1 MNPADLKK
9 LQALPVSE
17 KLMLV
22 DVLWQSIGESSEEPE
37 VSEAEKREL
46 DSRWAR
52 FERDPSRALTLEQ
65 FDALMKAKR
74 G

>member
-1 MNPADLKK
+1 MDLADVLK

-17 KLMLV
+17 KLLMV
-22 DVLWQSIGESSEEPE
+22 EVLWQSIGDANNELE
-37 VSEAEKREL
+37 VSEEERWEL

-65 FDALMKAKR
+65 FDALVKAKR

>member
-1 MNPADLKK
+1 MNSKELRK

-22 DVLWQSIGESSEEPE
+22 EVLWQSIGESTDEPE

-52 FERDPSRALTLEQ
+52 FERDPSRAMTLDQ
-65 FDALMKAKR
+65 FDALLKARR

>member
-1 MNPADLKK
+1 MNSNDLRK

-22 DVLWQSIGESSEEPE
+22 EVLWQSIGESTDEPE
-37 VSEAEKREL
+37 VSDAEKREL

-52 FERDPSRALTLEQ
+52 FEHDPSRAMTLDQ
-65 FDALMKAKR
+65 FDALLKARR

>member
-1 MNPADLKK
+1 MNPADLRK
-9 LQALPVSE
+9 LKALPVSE

-22 DVLWQSIGESSEEPE
+22 EVLWQSIGESSDEPE
-37 VSEAEKREL
+37 VSDAEKNEL
-46 DSRWAR
+46 DSRWTR

-65 FDALMKAKR
+65 VRALVKAKS

>member
-1 MNPADLKK
+1 MNSHELRK

-22 DVLWQSIGESSEEPE
+22 EVLWQSIGESTDEPE
-37 VSEAEKREL
+37 VSDAEKREL

-52 FERDPSRALTLEQ
+52 FERDPSRAMTLDQ
-65 FDALMKAKR
+65 FDALLKAHR

>member
-1 MNPADLKK
+1 MDLADVLK

-17 KLMLV
+17 KLLMV
-22 DVLWQSIGESSEEPE
+22 EVLWQSMGDANNELE
-37 VSEAEKREL
+37 VSEGEKREL

-65 FDALMKAKR
+65 FDALVKAQR

>member
-1 MNPADLKK
+1 MTPNDLRK

-17 KLMLV
+17 KLLLV
-22 DVLWQSIGESSEEPE
+22 EVLWQSIGDSNDEPE

-46 DSRWAR
+46 DTRWAR

-65 FDALMKAKR
+65 FDTLLKAKR

>member
-1 MNPADLKK
+1 MNSNELRK

-22 DVLWQSIGESSEEPE
+22 EFLWQSIGESTDEPE
-37 VSEAEKREL
+37 VSDAEKREL

-52 FERDPSRALTLEQ
+52 FERDPSQAMTLDQ
-65 FDALMKAKR
+65 FDALLKARR

>member
-1 MNPADLKK
+1 MSESELRK
-9 LQALPVSE
+9 LQALPFVE
-17 KLMLV
+17 KLQLM
-22 DVLWQSIGESSEEPE
+22 DAIWQSTEESKDEP
-37 VSEAEKREL
+37 VVTEAEKREL

-65 FDALMKAKR
+65 FRALIKARR

>member
-1 MNPADLKK
+1 MIKANLLMQTPPPTSEIVSDL
-9 LQALPVSE
+9 
-17 KLMLV
+17 
-22 DVLWQSIGESSEEPE
+22 E

-52 FERDPSRALTLEQ
+52 FERDPSRAMTLEQ
-65 FDALMKAKR
+65 FRELDIARR

>member
-1 MNPADLKK
+1 MNPADLRK
-9 LQALPVSE
+9 LKALPVSE

-22 DVLWQSIGESSEEPE
+22 EVLWQSIGESSDEPE
-37 VSEAEKREL
+37 VSDAEKNEL
-46 DSRWAR
+46 DSRWTR

-65 FDALMKAKR
+65 FRALVKAKR

>member
-1 MNPADLKK
+1 MNSNELRK

-22 DVLWQSIGESSEEPE
+22 EVLWQSIGESTDEPE
-37 VSEAEKREL
+37 VSDAEKREL

-52 FERDPSRALTLEQ
+52 FERDPSRAMTLDQ
-65 FDALMKAKR
+65 FDALLKAHR

>member
-1 MNPADLKK
+1 MNSNELRK

-22 DVLWQSIGESSEEPE
+22 EVLWQSIGESTDEPE
-37 VSEAEKREL
+37 VSDAEKREL
-46 DSRWAR
+46 DSRWER
-52 FERDPSRALTLEQ
+52 FERDPSRAMTIEL
-65 FDALMKAKR
+65 FDALVKARR

>member
-1 MNPADLKK
+1 MNSNELRK

-22 DVLWQSIGESSEEPE
+22 EVLWQSIGESTDEPE
-37 VSEAEKREL
+37 VSDAEKREL

-52 FERDPSRALTLEQ
+52 FERDPSRAMTLDQ
-65 FDALMKAKR
+65 FDALLKAR
-74 G
+74 R

>member
-1 MNPADLKK
+1 MTPNDLLK
-9 LQALPVSE
+9 LKALPVSE
-17 KLMLV
+17 KLLMV
-22 DVLWQSIGESSEEPE
+22 DVLWQSIGDANDELE
-37 VSEAEKREL
+37 VSDAEKREL

-65 FDALMKAKR
+65 FDALVQAKR

>member
-1 MNPADLKK
+1 MTLADFP
-9 LQALPVSE
+9 QVRAMPVRE
-17 KLMLV
+17 KLLMV
-22 DVLWQSIGESSEEPE
+22 EEIWQSIGDSCDELE

-52 FERDPSRALTLEQ
+52 FEQNPSRALTLEQ
-65 FDALMKAKR
+65 FDELIKTRR

>member
-1 MNPADLKK
+1 MNSNELRK

-22 DVLWQSIGESSEEPE
+22 ELLWQSIGESTDEPE
-37 VSEAEKREL
+37 VSDAEKREL

-52 FERDPSRALTLEQ
+52 FERDPSRAMTLDQ
-65 FDALMKAKR
+65 FDALLKARR

>member
-1 MNPADLKK
+1 MNPADVLK
-9 LQALPVSE
+9 LQALPLSE
-17 KLMLV
+17 KLLMV
-22 DVLWQSIGESSEEPE
+22 EVLWQSIGDASDELE

-65 FDALMKAKR
+65 FDALVKAKR

>member
-1 MNPADLKK
+1 MSPADLIK

-17 KLMLV
+17 KLLIV
-22 DVLWQSIGESSEEPE
+22 DVLWQSIDDANDELE
-37 VSEAEKREL
+37 VSAAEKREL
-46 DSRWAR
+46 DSRWTR

-65 FDALMKAKR
+65 FDALVKAKR

>member
-1 MNPADLKK
+1 MDLADVLR
-9 LQALPVSE
+9 LQTLPVSE
-17 KLMLV
+17 KLLMV
-22 DVLWQSIGESSEEPE
+22 EVLWQSIGDANDELE
-37 VSEAEKREL
+37 VSEGEKREL

-65 FDALMKAKR
+65 FDALVKAKR

>member
-1 MNPADLKK
+1 MNSNELRK

-22 DVLWQSIGESSEEPE
+22 EVLWQSIGESTDEPE
-37 VSEAEKREL
+37 VSDAEKREL
-46 DSRWAR
+46 DSRWER
-52 FERDPSRALTLEQ
+52 FERDPSRALTIEQ
-65 FDALMKAKR
+65 FDALVKARR

>member
-1 MNPADLKK
+1 MNSAELRK

-22 DVLWQSIGESSEEPE
+22 EVLWQSIGQSTDEPE

-52 FERDPSRALTLEQ
+52 FEKDPSRALTLEQ
-65 FDALMKAKR
+65 FRALVKAKR

>member
-1 MNPADLKK
+1 MNSNELRK

-22 DVLWQSIGESSEEPE
+22 EVLWQSIGESTDEPE
-37 VSEAEKREL
+37 VSDAEKREL

-52 FERDPSRALTLEQ
+52 FERDPSRAMTLDQ
-65 FDALMKAKR
+65 FDALLKSRR

>member
-1 MNPADLKK
+1 MNSNDLRK

-22 DVLWQSIGESSEEPE
+22 EVLWQSIGESTDEPE
-37 VSEAEKREL
+37 VSDAEKLEL

-52 FERDPSRALTLEQ
+52 FEHDPSRAMTLDQ
-65 FDALMKAKR
+65 FDALIKAR
-74 G
+74 RR

>member
-1 MNPADLKK
+1 MNPADVLK

-17 KLMLV
+17 KLLMV
-22 DVLWQSIGESSEEPE
+22 EVLWQSIGDASDVLE

-65 FDALMKAKR
+65 FDALVKAKR

>member
-1 MNPADLKK
+1 MNSNELRK

-22 DVLWQSIGESSEEPE
+22 EVLWQSRGESTDEPE
-37 VSEAEKREL
+37 VSDAEKREL

-52 FERDPSRALTLEQ
+52 FERDPSRAMTLDQ
-65 FDALMKAKR
+65 FDALLKARR

>member
-1 MNPADLKK
+1 MNAADLRK

-22 DVLWQSIGESSEEPE
+22 EALWQSIGESSDEPE
-37 VSEAEKREL
+37 VTEAEKREL
-46 DSRWAR
+46 DSRWSR

>member
-1 MNPADLKK
+1 MNSNELRK

-22 DVLWQSIGESSEEPE
+22 EVLWQSIGESTDEPE
-37 VSEAEKREL
+37 VSDAEKREL

-52 FERDPSRALTLEQ
+52 FEHDPSRAMTLDQ
-65 FDALMKAKR
+65 FDALLKARR

>member
-1 MNPADLKK
+1 MNSNELRK

-22 DVLWQSIGESSEEPE
+22 EVLWQSIGESTDEPE
-37 VSEAEKREL
+37 VSDDEKREL

-52 FERDPSRALTLEQ
+52 FERDPSRAMTLDQ
-65 FDALMKAKR
+65 FDALLKARR

>member
-1 MNPADLKK
+1 MNSNELRK

-22 DVLWQSIGESSEEPE
+22 EFLWQSIGESTDEPE
-37 VSEAEKREL
+37 VSDAEKREL

-52 FERDPSRALTLEQ
+52 FERDPSRAMTLDQ
-65 FDALMKAKR
+65 FDALLKARR

>member
-1 MNPADLKK
+1 MNSNELRK

-22 DVLWQSIGESSEEPE
+22 EVLWQSIGESTDEPE
-37 VSEAEKREL
+37 MSDAEKREL

-52 FERDPSRALTLEQ
+52 FERDPSRAMTLDQ
-65 FDALMKAKR
+65 FDALLKARR

>member
-1 MNPADLKK
+1 MDLADVLK

-17 KLMLV
+17 KLLMV
-22 DVLWQSIGESSEEPE
+22 EVLWQSIGDANDELE
-37 VSEAEKREL
+37 VSEGEKREL

-65 FDALMKAKR
+65 FDALVKAKR